1 MILKDKV
8 LIALIGLFVSST
20 SWGAPVPIKLRVAYP
35 TLTGSYAVA
44 WIAKEEQIF
53 RKNGLDVELLFIQS
67 SPILVAAMLAGN
79 APIGLTSGAPA
90 VSSNLSGSDLVLVAS
105 LSNVSGIAYLVT
117 SPKITNPSQLKG
129 KILGIDRLGGTG
141 DFILRRTLRKLGLDP
156 EKDVAIR
163 QVGQSP
169 VRLAALQAGSI
180 DGTTITVED
189 KLTAEKFGLN
199 ILVDIP
205 KAGIE
210 VLSSGVVTTRSFI
223 KKEQDTVRRFIWSI
237 VEGIHTYKTRRTKS
251 IEIMSRYMKVSDPRV
266 IEIGYEFNAQ
276 TYRQKPYPFTDGIK
290 LVLEQLSHTNP
301 TAKIVEP
308 ERFLDARFVREL
320 DENGE
325 IDRLYR

>member
-1 MILKDKV
+1 
-8 LIALIGLFVSST
+8 
-20 SWGAPVPIKLRVAYP
+20 
-35 TLTGSYAVA
+35 
-44 WIAKEEQIF
+44 
-53 RKNGLDVELLFIQS
+53 
-67 SPILVAAMLAGN
+67 
-79 APIGLTSGAPA
+79 
-90 VSSNLSGSDLVLVAS
+90 VAS

-141 DFILRRTLRKLGLDP
+141 DFILRRTLRKLGIDP
-156 EKDVAIR
+156 ERDVTIR

-205 KAGIE
+205 KVGVE
-210 VLSSGVVTTRSFI
+210 VLSSGVITTRSFI
-223 KKEQDTVRRFIWSI
+223 KKEQDTVRRFIRSI
-237 VEGIHTYKTRRTKS
+237 VEGIHTYKTRKAKS

-290 LVLEQLSHTNP
+290 LVLEQLSHTIP
-301 TAKIVEP
+301 AAKSAEP
-308 ERFLDARFVREL
+308 ERFLDARFVKEL
-320 DENGE
+320 DDSGD
-325 IDRLYR
+325 IDRLYK